1 MPFSAAGSFTVTAW
15 IWNVTMLTLLVVRVK
30 HGLTAMVIHLFYN
43 NVGSAKSTEHTLQSQ
58 QKKIFFDCL

>member
-43 NVGSAKSTEHTLQSQ
+43 NVGSAKSTEHTL
-58 QKKIFFDCL
+58 